1 MSAYSRH
8 SRGPSVRQRTWEAR
22 SVCLTPDTIQVEPC
36 SARRPQR
43 VANLTEKTTMP
54 SIASKNTSGPQQ
66 NRLLAAL
73 PEDVLGR
80 FESHLAPVHLTL
92 GQVIYE
98 PDEAL
103 QHVYFPTSA
112 IVSLLYTMENGT
124 SAEMGVVGCD
134 GVVGIAV
141 FMGGDTTPNR
151 AVVQS
156 AGDAFRLELRYFRE
170 EFRRVG
176 ELHRSLLL
184 YTQSLLTQMSQTA
197 VCNRLHSVE
206 QQLCRWLLLSHD
218 RLQSNELVMTQELI
232 ANMLGVRREGVSVA
246 AHRLQ
251 EAGLIRYRRGHITI
265 LDRPGLE
272 RTVCECYQVVKSE
285 CDRLLTY

>member
-1 MSAYSRH
+1 VISEHTLDSPA
-8 SRGPSVRQRTWEAR
+8 
-22 SVCLTPDTIQVEPC
+22 
-36 SARRPQR
+36 
-43 VANLTEKTTMP
+43 K
-54 SIASKNTSGPQQ
+54 

-73 PEDVLGR
+73 PAEVYGRLEPGLESIPLALGK
-80 FESHLAPVHLTL
+80 
-92 GQVIYE
+92 VIYE
-98 PDEAL
+98 ADETL
-103 QHVYFPTSA
+103 SHVYFPTTA

-156 AGDAFRLELRYFRE
+156 AGDAFRLELKHFRD
-170 EFRRVG
+170 EFRRIG
-176 ELHRSLLL
+176 ELHRLLLL

-218 RLQSNELVMTQELI
+218 RLASNELIMTQELI

-251 EAGLIRYRRGHITI
+251 HAGLIRYKRGHISI
-265 LDRPGLE
+265 IDRPGLE
-272 RTVCECYQVVKSE
+272 SAVCECYQVVKTE
-285 CDRLLTY
+285 CDRLLAFQLNASGPAA

>member
-1 MSAYSRH
+1 MISEVAPN
-8 SRGPSVRQRTWEAR
+8 GPAR
-22 SVCLTPDTIQVEPC
+22 
-36 SARRPQR
+36 
-43 VANLTEKTTMP
+43 
-54 SIASKNTSGPQQ
+54 

-73 PEDVLGR
+73 PADVYDRLQPGLERVPLALGK
-80 FESHLAPVHLTL
+80 
-92 GQVIYE
+92 VIYE
-98 PDEAL
+98 ADETL
-103 QHVYFPTSA
+103 THVYFPTTA
-112 IVSLLYTMENGT
+112 IVSLLYTMEDGR

-156 AGDAFRLELRYFRE
+156 AGDALRLELKQFRD
-170 EFRRVG
+170 EFKRIG
-176 ELHRSLLL
+176 ELHRLLML
-184 YTQSLLTQMSQTA
+184 YTQALLTQMSQTA

-218 RLQSNELVMTQELI
+218 RLESNELIMTQELI

-251 EAGLIRYRRGHITI
+251 EAGLIRYKRGRLTI
-265 LDRPGLE
+265 VDRPGLE
-272 RTVCECYQVVKSE
+272 SEVCECYQVVKTE
-285 CDRLLTY
+285 CDRLLACQLYPSGPLA